1 MRLLIVGSA
10 LLSSLLL
17 VGCRQGEGD
26 RCQVQADCE
35 DGLICQLPVQG
46 SPQSG
51 GVCNRPGSV
60 STDLAVETPSDMS
73 PDVDM

>member
-1 MRLLIVGSA
+1 MRLLIVMG
-10 LLSSLLL
+10 LLSCATLM
-17 VGCRQGEGD
+17 GCKQGEGD

-51 GVCNRPGSV
+51 GVCVAPGMV
-60 STDLAVETPSDMS
+60 STDLAS
-73 PDVDM
+73 PDSNPPGDM